1 MINKIK
7 SNIKK
12 LEKELKNNKGKLIS
26 SIFMVFFLII
36 MLLTGDKNI
45 K

>member
-7 SNIKK
+7 ENIKK
-12 LEKELKNNKGKLIS
+12 LEKELKSNKRKLIS
-26 SIFMVFFLII
+26 SILMVFFLII